1 MARLGGGRGW
11 LRGRRERHGR
21 ALVGRG
27 GWAEEGGLCAVAG
40 SLACSR
46 GWCSRKKSL
55 RTPLNLSASRS
66 SRAPRA
72 PHASSRW
79 KSSSHLRMRCR
90 CGADAVQVRCGCGAG
105 AVRMRCRCGAGAR
118 ARTVHV
124 RRACGVQ
131 PRAPLARSEEAEVRR
146 VALRDE
152 RHARHAVGPL
162 MQLALS
168 ALGEAPQPR
177 MQPDVLGVRLR
188 WAWWVEEG
196 GWGAD

>member
-11 LRGRRERHGR
+11 LRGRRRERHGR

-105 AVRMRCRCGAGAR
+105 AVRMRCRCGADAVQVRCRCACAYGAR
-118 ARTVHV
+118 AARVRCAAARTARAIGRGRSPQGSASRRKARAARSWTPHAARALGPRRSAAAAHAARCP
-124 RRACGVQ
+124 RRA
-131 PRAPLARSEEAEVRR
+131 PEVG
-146 VALRDE
+146 L
-152 RHARHAVGPL
+152 VG
-162 MQLALS
+162 
-168 ALGEAPQPR
+168 
-177 MQPDVLGVRLR
+177 
-188 WAWWVEEG
+188 
-196 GWGAD
+196 